1 MEQDSTFVRA
11 AVYRRVSSPDQAAED
26 KISLDYQLEMA
37 KQYAKKQGW
46 QVTLDF
52 TEPGISGE
60 VFEERPALQEMLK
73 AARAKRFDVLIVQNG
88 DRLARRFDLYAMIV
102 QTVENESGI
111 PIMDLS
117 NPQPVDPL
125 EFNPSQDESRLFS
138 HGLRGMLAQADQRQ
152 RVRRIKMGMENS
164 AKLGKF
170 LPTHPPYGYRSVYRT
185 DPATGKPFRTYEV
198 IEEQFE
204 ILREI
209 KRLLL
214 DHSYTINGIVT
225 WLQKNE
231 IPSALGA
238 PGTWRTP
245 TLRQIVANPFY
256 GGKIGYRQMVSD
268 SQTHTRVRNPK
279 PETIIYAEHNFP
291 TPWEWADHLALLEAL
306 RVKAELFSRSKSPY
320 SRNPLGGVL
329 CCGYCR
335 VSMSFSINKR
345 KHEKYTKSPTS
356 TFRCRLRMMNKTMC
370 VVNYNNP
377 GEVLAGIVS
386 RIDQEVEQMRLNPE
400 EYVRKIYSEKHF
412 DQVEFIERKEEETI
426 KELAKFEK
434 RRKNARKLL
443 LDEEW
448 GLAEYRQEL
457 ADMDEEEARLR
468 HTLTR
473 LAEEKRVAIV
483 KREKTTRRQE
493 LFNEW
498 PRYREEIFQPVQY
511 WEQAKVE
518 SIRLYFQQLFKKIY
532 VKSGS
537 KELEFEWRV

>member
-11 AVYRRVSSPDQAAED
+11 ACYRRVSSPDQAAED

>member
-448 GLAEYRQEL
+448 SLAEYRQEL